1 MTEMGD
7 TKFLLGASTAAHQVE
22 GNNIHSDFWVQE
34 NLKHSTFVE
43 KSLDA
48 VDHYRRY
55 EEDIKMLRDAG
66 LNAYRFSV
74 EWARIEPSEGK
85 FDPKELDHY
94 RDVINCCYENGV
106 TPVITLLHFSS
117 PAWLIG
123 KGGWGT
129 EKVVEYFRRYVDYVT
144 SNLKVDLPYICT
156 INEANMGYQVSK
168 VAREFTK
175 RRKSGDVQVGINI
188 DIKKIILGMFE
199 QGFAFHCNP
208 FKVKTFL
215 SPRKQEEEVFVMK
228 AHQAAKEVIKKNM
241 PGTKVGLTLSLYD
254 YQPVEGGEK
263 YAEQLWYE
271 DFGFYLPYIENDD
284 FIGVQNYSRK
294 LVAKDDTLTPAAGAP
309 VTQMGYEDYP
319 QGIGHVVKKVSEQ
332 FKGEILVT
340 ENGIAT
346 SDDARRCEFIREA
359 VQGIK
364 DSGVPIKGYFHWSL
378 LDNFEWQTGFSM
390 TFGLCAVDRANG
402 MKRMPKESLKV
413 LGEQTF

>member
-1 MTEMGD
+1 MGE
-7 TKFLLGASTAAHQVE
+7 TKFLLGAATAAHQVE
-22 GNNIHSDFWVQE
+22 GNNTHSDFWLQE
-34 NLKHSTFVE
+34 NLKHSTFAE

-85 FDPKELDHY
+85 YDPKELDHY

-106 TPVITLLHFSS
+106 TPVVTLMHFSS

-123 KGGWGT
+123 KGGWGS
-129 EKVVEYFRRYVDYVT
+129 EKVVAYFRRYVDYVT

-156 INEANMGYQVSK
+156 INEANMGYQVNKIAS
-168 VAREFTK
+168 EFTK
-175 RRKSGDVQVGINI
+175 RRKSGDVQVGINM
-188 DIKKIILGMFE
+188 DIKKILLGMFE
-199 QGFAFHCNP
+199 QGIAFHCNP

-215 SPRKQEEEVFVMK
+215 SPRKQEEEVYVMK

-241 PGTKVGLTLSLYD
+241 PRTKVGLTMSLYD
-254 YQPVEGGEK
+254 YQPAEGGEE
-263 YAEQLWYE
+263 YADQLWYE

-294 LVAKDDTLTPAAGAP
+294 IVTKNDTLPPADGAP

-364 DSGVPIKGYFHWSL
+364 DSGVPVKGYFHWSL
-378 LDNFEWQTGFSM
+378 LDNFEWQTGFRM

-402 MKRMPKESLKV
+402 MKRTPKDSLKV
-413 LGEQTF
+413 LGAQTF